1 MLSRQSEGPVPV
13 AWSES
18 GSVWLTLVA
27 LVSAGLTPA
36 MLAACAGSTASRPHA
51 VNPKKNCFITAR
63 LTGLSCPP
71 PDIGGKACGEH
82 AMIFAAQY

>member
-1 MLSRQSEGPVPV
+1 
-13 AWSES
+13 
-18 GSVWLTLVA
+18 
-27 LVSAGLTPA
+27 
-36 MLAACAGSTASRPHA
+36 MLAACAGGTASRPHA
-51 VNPKKNCFITAR
+51 INPKKNCFITAR